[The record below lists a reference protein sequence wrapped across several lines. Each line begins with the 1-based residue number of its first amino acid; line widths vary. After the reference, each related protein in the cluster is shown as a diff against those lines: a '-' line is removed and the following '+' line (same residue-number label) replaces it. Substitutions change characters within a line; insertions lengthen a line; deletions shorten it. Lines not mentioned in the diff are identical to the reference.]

1 MNILV
6 LTLFGFAVWTLLVLL
21 GTVGVYRWNH
31 ILRGS
36 ISIERFRAG
45 EDMGSEFYRRAMRAH
60 ANCVE
65 NLPVYGAIVLTACFF
80 GISGYFIPI
89 LAVVFLTAR
98 IFQTLIHV
106 LFPETGFSVSVRFGF
121 FLIQII
127 CMLAMA
133 VIILAHI
140 QIPCVCAG

>member
-6 LTLFGFAVWTLLVLL
+6 FTLFGFAVWTLLVLL

-65 NLPVYGAIVLTACFF
+65 NLPVYAAIVLTACFF
-80 GISGYFIPI
+80 GISGYLIPI
-89 LAVVFLTAR
+89 LAIVFLTAR
-98 IFQTLIHV
+98 VCQTMTHV
-106 LFPETGFSVSVRFGF
+106 IFPETGFTVSVRFAF

-133 VIILAHI
+133 VFILVPL
-140 QIPCVCAG
+140 QIPSV

>member
-6 LTLFGFAVWTLLVLL
+6 LTLFGFALWTLLVLL

-36 ISIERFRAG
+36 IRIEKFRAG
-45 EDMGSEFYRRAMRAH
+45 EDMGNEFYRRAMRAH

-80 GISGYFIPI
+80 GISGYLIPI

-98 IFQTLIHV
+98 ICQTLIHV
-106 LFPETGFSVSVRFGF
+106 TLPETGYTVSVRFGF
-121 FLIQII
+121 FLVQII

-133 VIILAHI
+133 VFILMHLRL
-140 QIPCVCAG
+140 PSV